1 LGSRI
6 RLARDDSSGTH
17 AGRANT
23 LFGLP
28 SLWIYLVV
36 SLMFTGLYHQITI
49 DWSGDDY
56 AAFVRLS
63 QDYTFSVPL
72 FRFRVLTPLLG
83 RLLAYIVPVNLVWIF
98 RALTTAFVFGSLVAY
113 RKYLSNF
120 MRADFATLFS
130 IALIY
135 PMIWNLCLLN
145 RLCLPFDVPSVMFFI
160 LGCHFIYRRNWR
172 AYYPVL
178 ALASLNRETSCFLI
192 VVFLLSM
199 WGEMNKRTLAAHLL
213 AQVSLWMATKC
224 LLYAAMGPDQ
234 RVLSTFR
241 FGMNV
246 QCLRDIL
253 VLQNNGLKDLIKLA
267 LCCGGIYWFIPW
279 LLHGQPRFVRRSLFA
294 AVPFLCVAMV
304 MHLIDEMRS
313 YLEVIPLVLT
323 PLVYRMASDLGGVI
337 RSNST
342 SRDP

>member
-1 LGSRI
+1 MGFRF
-6 RLARDDSSGTH
+6 RLARDASSGTH
-17 AGRANT
+17 TGRANT

-28 SLWIYLVV
+28 SVWIYLVI

-49 DWSGDDY
+49 EWSGDDY
-56 AAFVRLS
+56 AAFARLS
-63 QDYTFSVPL
+63 QDYMFSVSL

-83 RLLAYIVPVNLVWIF
+83 RLLAYLLPVELVWIF
-98 RALTTAFVFGSLVAY
+98 RGLTTVFVFGSLVAY

-120 MRADFATLFS
+120 MRPDFATLFS

-135 PMIWNLCLLN
+135 PMVWNLCLLN
-145 RLCLPFDVPSVMFFI
+145 RLLLPFDVPSVMLFI

-178 ALASLNRETSCFLI
+178 ALATLNRETSCFLI

-199 WGEMNKRTLAAHLL
+199 WGEMRKRTLATHLL
-213 AQVSLWMATKC
+213 AQASLWMATKC
-224 LLYAAMGPDQ
+224 LVYATLGPDQ
-234 RVLSTFR
+234 RVLSTVR
-241 FGMNV
+241 FGINV

-267 LCCGGIYWFIPW
+267 LCCGGVYWLIPW
-279 LLHGQPRFVRRSLFA
+279 LLPGQPRFVRRSLFA
-294 AVPFLCVAMV
+294 VIPFLCVVMAM
-304 MHLIDEMRS
+304 HIIDEVRG

-323 PLVYRMASDLGGVI
+323 PLVYRMASNLGGVI
-337 RSNST
+337 HPDST
-342 SRDP
+342 AHRP